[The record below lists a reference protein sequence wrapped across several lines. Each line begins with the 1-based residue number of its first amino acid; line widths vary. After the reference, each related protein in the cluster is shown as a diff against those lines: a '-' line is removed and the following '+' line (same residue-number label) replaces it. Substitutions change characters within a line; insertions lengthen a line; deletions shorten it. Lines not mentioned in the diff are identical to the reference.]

1 MKYKK
6 YIIFISIISLIFYCR
21 HQVINHDIPIAN
33 IEFVKIEKENG
44 IDGYYN
50 LFFTSDIELTDNLR
64 KEHTGGRIDCFF
76 KNKKIKESDYIN
88 YKGYFL
94 SSVGDPKLKSKATK
108 YNYVI
113 STSFERKGYDNIS
126 SNLDDEE
133 KLVLKGVSNLLNKD
147 PKCISCIATAVTMYG
162 MPKRY
167 ISNTMYI
174 PKENIKT
181 IME

>member
-6 YIIFISIISLIFYCR
+6 YIIFISIILLIFYCR
-21 HQVINHDIPIAN
+21 HQLINHNIPIAN
-33 IEFVKIEKENG
+33 IEFVKMEKNKEYENSF
-44 IDGYYN
+44 YLY
-50 LFFTSDIELTDNLR
+50 FTSDIELIENLK
-64 KEHTGGRIDCFF
+64 KEHNRARVDCFF
-76 KNKKIKESDYIN
+76 KNKKIDENDYID
-88 YKGYFL
+88 YKGFLL
-94 SSVGDPKLKSKATK
+94 SSVGYLKLNSKTTK

-113 STSFERKGYDNIS
+113 KTFFETKKYDNSLS
-126 SNLDDEE
+126 SADRKNI
-133 KLVLKGVSNLLNKD
+133 VLKGVLNLLNKD

-174 PKENIKT
+174 PKENIKK